1 MTAIYRRIFV
11 NADGRTNR
19 VSLVFVPGEA
29 ATPYIAPKPAELP
42 QRPTQS
48 EMTRAAREIHIPKI
62 KAALAR
68 QGEMNVKDICAVIG
82 LREDTTRNI
91 MRTME
96 ASCDVVIV
104 ARRMPGGQKLVYLSP
119 DRASQSPRGQDDIL
133 ATTTALE
140 RLGAVRAGNWG
151 VA

>member
-1 MTAIYRRIFV
+1 MTAIYRRNFITT
-11 NADGRTNR
+11 DGHVNR
-19 VSLVFVPGEA
+19 VSLVLVPGEDA
-29 ATPYIAPKPAELP
+29 KPFVHPVRYANP
-42 QRPTQS
+42 RPTQ
-48 EMTRAAREIHIPKI
+48 MTMGQAAREIHIPKI

-68 QGEMNVKDICAVIG
+68 CTEMTVKHVCAVIG
-82 LREDTTRNI
+82 QREDTTRNI

-119 DRASQSPRGQDDIL
+119 DRASQSPRGKVDVL
-133 ATTTALE
+133 ATATALE
-140 RLGAVRAGNWG
+140 KLGAVRAGNWG